1 MKRKRKS
8 PTLLEECKFY
18 WQALFINNWLA
29 TILLCQLRLPT
40 VQSQTRGCQVVWHVG
55 GGGLAERQV
64 RAWQGQ
70 SGADSDSVT
79 RDSQSPVSNIT
90 LWTTLQHAH
99 TYKSDLKPFLP
110 KQITFGVLQ
119 SYALINASYSTSTVQ
134 KTADVAFISPNPHYH
149 DHHRHHPH
157 DHLPN

>member
-1 MKRKRKS
+1 M
-8 PTLLEECKFY
+8 
-18 WQALFINNWLA
+18 
-29 TILLCQLRLPT
+29 
-40 VQSQTRGCQVVWHVG
+40 WHVG